1 MKNLISSTGLVF
13 LILPVILHSCKKEKE
28 EVTLPGTQ
36 IIADHTVVE
45 RFDDIPQYYMD
56 KVKEM
61 WLVYAGESH
70 SAAIR
75 TGLTLFESLYP
86 AYDVSVTESGTPE
99 AYTTSHLRASRATW
113 GSYNYPTGWRYSY
126 GERDWYANSTGID
139 RTKTG
144 ISYCNTNNL
153 TISAFGYGWCW
164 DMTETTGSPTANADP
179 VYGCHWYGR
188 SLGSP
193 EGDKAWGLDAADY
206 AETAN
211 SVCLDTYLSATQE
224 YIDYCTTNS
233 IPTKVFFTTGPVDTY
248 TGECG
253 YQGYLKNER
262 IRDYVE
268 AHSSTILFDYADIL
282 CYDDDGTPTTTTWS
296 GHTYPVIT
304 TTNLTPTT
312 TGHISDA
319 GALRLAKAMW
329 WMLVRIA
336 GWDGN

>member
-1 MKNLISSTGLVF
+1 MKNLISFTGLVF

-45 RFDDIPQYYMD
+45 RFDDIPQYYID
-56 KVKEM
+56 EIKKM

-75 TGLTLFESLYP
+75 TGLTLLESLYP

-113 GSYNYPTGWRYSY
+113 GSYWYSTGWQYGY
-126 GERDWYANSTGID
+126 GEGDWYNNATALS
-139 RTKTG
+139 RTKAG
-144 ISYCNTNNL
+144 ISYCYANSL
-153 TISAFGYGWCW
+153 TIGAFGYGWCW
-164 DMTETTGSPTANADP
+164 DMTEGSPTANADP
-179 VYGCHWYGR
+179 VYGVHWYGR
-188 SLGSP
+188 SVHGP

-206 AETAN
+206 AETGN
-211 SVCLDTYLSATQE
+211 SQNLDSYLNATQE
-224 YIDYCTTNS
+224 YIDYCTANS
-233 IPTKVFFTTGPVDTY
+233 IPTKVFLTTGTVDMY

-262 IRDYVE
+262 IRDYVD
-268 AHSSTILFDYADIL
+268 AHPNTILFDYADIL
-282 CYDDDGTPTTTTWS
+282 CYNDAGSVQTTTWN
-296 GHTYPVIT
+296 GHTYPILHPNNNDAPSV
-304 TTNLTPTT
+304 
-312 TGHISDA
+312 GHIGQT

-329 WMLVRIA
+329 WMLARIA